1 MESLLRC
8 RTSSVTAAGAAVP
21 APTSRLPLLQAHLPS
36 TALLSRHGFSAIST
50 LSARPLFGSSARETS
65 LVAFCTPSQSLAH
78 EDAEANDMP
87 ARVSGLLELLSSA
100 FPIWVA
106 LACAAA
112 LAKPNAFAWIRGG
125 WQIFGLTI
133 TMLGMGM
140 TLSFED
146 FGAAFSMPKELLAG
160 VLLQYTVMPSAG
172 AFFSHLFQ
180 LPPHYAAGLVLVACC
195 PGGTASNVVT
205 YLSRGN
211 VALSVIM
218 TSVST
223 FLAVVMTPF
232 LTAKLAGQYVAVDA
246 TALFVSTLQ
255 VVLLPVLGGVAMAHY
270 FPKFVSRI
278 SPIAPLVAIIAVA
291 GLCASAIAQ
300 NSQAILSSGGQIL
313 LAVCCLHAAGFFF
326 GYLLSRFLGFQDSI
340 ARTISIEVG
349 MQNSVLGVVLANQ
362 HFSNPLSAV
371 PCAVSSVCHSI
382 LGSFIA
388 AMWRIF
394 SNDKVSKTTGQ
405 LESSA

>member
-1 MESLLRC
+1 MDSLLRC
-8 RTSSVTAAGAAVP
+8 RPTLAASGAATAS
-21 APTSRLPLLQAHLPS
+21 APSTRLPHLQSQPS
-36 TALLSRHGFSAIST
+36 TALFSRHAFSTISALAISSVSPIFGFSA
-50 LSARPLFGSSARETS
+50 RGTS
-65 LVAFCTPSQSLAH
+65 IVALCTPSQSPLH
-78 EDAEANDMP
+78 DDTEENVVS
-87 ARVSGLLELLSSA
+87 ARIPGLLELLSSA

-112 LAKPNAFAWIRGG
+112 LAKPQAFEWIRGG

-133 TMLGMGM
+133 TMLSMGM
-140 TLSFED
+140 TLSFDD
-146 FGAAFSMPKELLAG
+146 FGAAFAMPKELLAG

-172 AFFSHLFQ
+172 AFLSHLFQ

-205 YLSRGN
+205 YLARGN

-246 TALFVSTLQ
+246 TALFMSTLQ
-255 VVLLPVLGGVAMAHY
+255 VVLLPVLAGVAMAHY

-278 SPIAPLVAIIAVA
+278 SSIAPLVAIITVA

-300 NSQAILSSGGQIL
+300 NAQAILSSGGQIL
-313 LAVCCLHAAGFFF
+313 LAVCSLHATGFFF
-326 GYLLSRFLGFQDSI
+326 GYLLSRLLGFHDSI

-362 HFSNPLSAV
+362 HFSNPLSTV
-371 PCAVSSVCHSI
+371 PCAVS
-382 LGSFIA
+382 
-388 AMWRIF
+388 RRY
-394 SNDKVSKTTGQ
+394 
-405 LESSA
+405 ESSA